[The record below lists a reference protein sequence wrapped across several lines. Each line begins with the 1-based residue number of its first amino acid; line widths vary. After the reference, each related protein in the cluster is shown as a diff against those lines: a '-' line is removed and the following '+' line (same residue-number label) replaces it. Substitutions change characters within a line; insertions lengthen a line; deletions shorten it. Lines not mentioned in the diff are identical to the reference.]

1 MGLLSAFFGLFS
13 EKRRLQNAI
22 DRITGE
28 IKTIDKAL
36 AKGRGDLT
44 TLRAKRVALVR
55 ERDTLRALLA
65 GLED

>member
-22 DRITGE
+22 DRATRE
-28 IKTIDKAL
+28 IKAIDKAID
-36 AKGRGDLT
+36 KGRGDLT
-44 TLRAKRVALVR
+44 ALRAKRVALVR
-55 ERDTLRALLA
+55 ERDQLRALLA